1 MHGIKKPR
9 KPNPEAAAADRPA
22 KPKAS
27 SPQKAASNTTTAK
40 RRLGAPNDT
49 PVKPDDQDHDQDL
62 E

>member
-9 KPNPEAAAADRPA
+9 KPKPEAAAAVRLA
-22 KPKAS
+22 KPKAAPS
-27 SPQKAASNTTTAK
+27 QKAASNTTTAK

-49 PVKPDDQDHDQDL
+49 SVRPDGQGHDQDL